1 MVKKVLAICDREEEY
16 LYHMADYLEKKECF
30 PFMVRAFTDTSQ
42 LIKFLDK
49 DHVELLLIAEN
60 AYDESVKGKVSGQV
74 LLLNESGHE
83 VEGVTENIN
92 KYQSSETI
100 FRAVMNTYMG
110 EGREIPR
117 RIARGN
123 KMKIIGNYSP
133 IGRCLQTTFALSMGQ
148 ILAKKHKTLYLN
160 FESYSGF
167 GHLLHREFEADI
179 MDALYYFNGEKEK
192 LAYKLDGLMES
203 INGLDYI
210 PPVLA
215 YKNLQEI
222 TGEQWIELF
231 REIERISDY
240 EYLILDL
247 SEQMNGLFDVLH
259 ECDQV
264 FTIIKEDGI
273 AEAKLRQY
281 EALLQSMNYE
291 AIAAKTKKWNPP
303 IFHRL
308 PSNMEQL
315 THGELATYVKKMIEE
330 DIYGK
335 RAGA

>member
-1 MVKKVLAICDREEEY
+1 MVKKILALCDREEEY
-16 LYHMADYLEKKECF
+16 LYHMADYLERKERF

-42 LIKFLDK
+42 LIKFMDK
-49 DHVELLLIAEN
+49 NDIELLLIAEN
-60 AYDESVKGKVSGQV
+60 AYDESVKGKISGQV

-83 VEGVTENIN
+83 VKGVTENIN
-92 KYQSSETI
+92 KYQSTENI
-100 FRAVMNTYMG
+100 FRAVMSSYM
-110 EGREIPR
+110 EDGRELPR
-117 RIARGN
+117 QIASGN

-167 GHLLHREFEADI
+167 GHLLNRRYEADI

-210 PPVLA
+210 PPVLS

-231 REIERISDY
+231 HEIERISDY

-247 SEQMNGLFDVLH
+247 SEQMDGLFDVLQ

-291 AIAAKTKKWNPP
+291 TIAAKTRKWNPP
-303 IFHRL
+303 VFHRL
-308 PSNMEQL
+308 SSDMEQL
-315 THGELATYVKKMIEE
+315 THGELAECVKRIIEE
-330 DIYGK
+330 DVYGK